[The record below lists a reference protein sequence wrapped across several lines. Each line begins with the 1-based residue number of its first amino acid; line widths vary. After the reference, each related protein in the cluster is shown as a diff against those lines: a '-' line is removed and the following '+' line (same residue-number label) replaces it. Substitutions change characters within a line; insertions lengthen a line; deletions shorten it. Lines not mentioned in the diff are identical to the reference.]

1 MIFNFAEKI
10 KKGLQFF
17 FIFCFFTV
25 ILKGKAI
32 SYQFNQLKRG
42 KGKTEIVKQKILYF
56 LFAMKNK
63 LSHRVNNLTSRVLD
77 KTFLPQ
83 MLSYLQVH
91 SLYHRNHL
99 KNQRYLLHLQ
109 MNIYQKKVTVPFE
122 QRYRGHP

>member
-17 FIFCFFTV
+17 FIFCFFAV
-25 ILKGKAI
+25 ILKEKAI
-32 SYQFNQLKRG
+32 SYQSIKRG
-42 KGKTEIVKQKILYF
+42 KGKTDIVKQKILYF

-83 MLSYLQVH
+83 MLSYPQVH
-91 SLYHRNHL
+91 SLYQRNHL
-99 KNQRYLLHLQ
+99 KNQHYLLHLQ
-109 MNIYQKKVTVPFE
+109 MNIYQKKVTMPFE